1 MLFNLRL
8 KITYIV
14 LLLALL
20 LSLTACSSFNDEN
33 VDIQDPVLI
42 ETTTGETE
50 ETIVATE
57 MDMSVDTEPTVVETN
72 PTVVTTKPTAVAT
85 NAIVTRGP
93 TVTEC
98 SHKYRSTTFAP
109 TCTEAGYTSWACSL
123 CGDSYTESM
132 EKATGHKW
140 GDWETVKEATT
151 KAEGIK
157 QRVCQ
162 ECDKVDSCKI
172 DKLPQESKPAY
183 EKFTGSI
190 GEYNA
195 HNLAYEDWQGCTE
208 QAAFIEVYTAEKSDM
223 VLQNLAKEFEKVHGF
238 APGLDDKYRASSSCE
253 ILGVYEV
260 DGYEEPQTVY
270 HYTITDK
277 TYIYITNDMYKVYVQ
292 ECDDGSV
299 WIGYCLYGTMDTVA
313 QERSKV
319 LDEEMYSTFAQLIGV
334 SKDKMYDYEEQLQ
347 LKIGLISAAGTVRS
361 IHSDGLVDVLYIYC
375 RGFPIDK

>member
-1 MLFNLRL
+1 MLLNLHL

-14 LLLALL
+14 LLIALL
-20 LSLTACSSFNDEN
+20 LPLTACSPFNNEN
-33 VDIQDPVLI
+33 VDIQGPALI
-42 ETTTGETE
+42 ETTMKGSE
-50 ETIVATE
+50 ETTVATE
-57 MDMSVDTEPTVVETN
+57 TDMSVDTEPT
-72 PTVVTTKPTAVAT
+72 AVAT
-85 NAIVTRGP
+85 NPIVTTSP
-93 TVTEC
+93 TATEC
-98 SHKYRSTTFAP
+98 THKYRSTTFAP
-109 TCTEAGYTSWACSL
+109 TYMEAGYAFWTYTL
-123 CGDSYTESM
+123 CGDSYTESI

-140 GDWETVKEATT
+140 GDWETTKEATT
-151 KAEGIK
+151 KEEGIK

-162 ECDKVDSCKI
+162 GCEKVDSCKI

-208 QAAFIEVYTAEKSDM
+208 QATFIEVYTVEKSDM
-223 VLQNLAKEFEKVHGF
+223 VLQNLAKEFERVYGF

-299 WIGYCLYGTMDTVA
+299 WVGYCLYGTMDTVA

-375 RGFPIDK
+375 RGFSIDK